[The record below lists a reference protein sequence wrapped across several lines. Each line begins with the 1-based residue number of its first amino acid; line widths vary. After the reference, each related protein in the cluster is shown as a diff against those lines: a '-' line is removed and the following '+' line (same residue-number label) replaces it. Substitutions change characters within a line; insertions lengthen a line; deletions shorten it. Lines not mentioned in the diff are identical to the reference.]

1 MKILYLECLNGA
13 AGDMIMAA
21 LLELLPVSKQK
32 AFIKKINSIGLAGVK
47 VILERVNKSG
57 IAGSKIHVK
66 IYGKEEGQSSHR
78 GHKSRNLQDIN
89 KIVSKLKLSLPIR
102 KNILGIYNSLAD
114 AEAKVHGVRPKQ
126 IHFHE
131 IGNLDAIADI
141 AGVCVLMEMIASDK
155 IIASPVNVGGGFVKC
170 AHGMLPVPAPA
181 TAELLKG
188 IPVFSGKIKEELC
201 TPTGAAIIKYF
212 AKNFGPMP
220 AMALRKT
227 GYGFGHKEFET
238 LNCVRAFL
246 GDFVPSIK
254 DKVVQLE
261 CNLDDA
267 TGEEAGFACDI
278 LFKNGALDVFILPVF
293 MKKNRPGFWMFCL
306 CKENEAE
313 KFAKLILKH
322 TPTLGVRKTVYDR
335 FVLER
340 KLSAVQTHYGKI
352 LTKEAEGFGIKK
364 SKLEYE
370 DIARVARKDGTSLAE
385 IKRKIRKS

>member
-1 MKILYLECLNGA
+1 MKTLYLECLNGA

-21 LLELLPVSKQK
+21 LLELLSVSKQR
-32 AFIKKINSIGLAGVK
+32 AFIKKINSMGLASVK
-47 VILERVNKSG
+47 VSSERVKKSG
-57 IAGSKIHVK
+57 ITGSKIHVK
-66 IYGKEEGQSSHR
+66 ICGQEEGCHHNVHR
-78 GHKSRNLQDIN
+78 SRNLQDIN
-89 KIVSKLKLSLPIR
+89 KIVSKLKLSLSVK
-102 KNILGIYNSLAD
+102 KNILEIYNSLAS

-141 AGVCVLMEMIASDK
+141 AGVCVLIEMIAPDK

-170 AHGMLPVPAPA
+170 AHGTLPVPAPA
-181 TAELLKG
+181 TAKLLKG
-188 IPVFSGKIKEELC
+188 VPVFSGKIKEELC

-212 AKNFGPMP
+212 AKEFGQMP
-220 AMALRKT
+220 AMRIEKT
-227 GYGFGHKEFET
+227 GYGFGHKEFKN

-246 GDFVPSIK
+246 GDGKALK
-254 DKVVQLE
+254 DIVVQLE

-267 TGEEAGFACDI
+267 TGEEVGFACDT
-278 LFKNGALDVFILPVF
+278 LLRNGALDAFVLPVF

-322 TPTLGVRKTVYDR
+322 TPTLGVRKTIYDR
-335 FVLER
+335 FILER
-340 KLSAVQTHYGKI
+340 TLSAAQSPYGKI
-352 LTKEAEGFGIKK
+352 LIKEAKGFGIKK
-364 SKLEYE
+364 AKFEYE
-370 DIARVARKDGTSLAE
+370 DLARAAKKDGSSLAE